1 MGGLKLECSSQTP
14 AEKFPAG
21 WAEISRFG
29 ISIINAGGRVHHTG
43 APPTVG
49 KAKGVT
55 ELVDSGLYQPLQK
68 EFLIFLI
75 TVKLGAEPIERD
87 DGTSAFHLG
96 GAEDVFKD
104 GDKKVFLGH
113 SQNPPGVR

>member
-1 MGGLKLECSSQTP
+1 V
-14 AEKFPAG
+14 EKFPAG
-21 WAEISRFG
+21 GAKISHLA

-49 KAKGVT
+49 EAKGVT
-55 ELVDSGLYQPLQK
+55 ELVDSGFYQPLQK
-68 EFLIFLI
+68 ELLIFLI

-96 GAEDVFKD
+96 GAKDVFKD
-104 GDKKVFLGH
+104 GDKEVFLGH